1 MATRRM
7 PVRVADRRPFA
18 RDIEWRVNRKAR
30 RGKRLNCADRSFN
43 RKSNRTRSRVEHAF
57 GVVKHSVGL
66 SEGAL
71 SGLGE
76 EWGAGLC
83 TVRPGQLLPGQA
95 GIGRNMRI
103 DLSAG

>member
-1 MATRRM
+1 M
-7 PVRVADRRPFA
+7 
-18 RDIEWRVNRKAR
+18 
-30 RGKRLNCADRSFN
+30 
-43 RKSNRTRSRVEHAF
+43 
-57 GVVKHSVGL
+57 GL

-83 TVRPGQLLPGQA
+83 TVRPGQFLSGQA

-103 DLSAG
+103 DLPAGWEGMRKSPHSDEENLVDEPDVTRLSQ